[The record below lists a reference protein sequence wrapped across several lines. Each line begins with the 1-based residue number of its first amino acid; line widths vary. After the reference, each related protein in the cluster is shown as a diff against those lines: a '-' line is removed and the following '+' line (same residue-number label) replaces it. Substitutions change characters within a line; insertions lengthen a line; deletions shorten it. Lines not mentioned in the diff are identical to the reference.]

1 MMNFLAIFLLASL
14 AASASVHHIII
25 TPDTE
30 GYRVIEVIAIP
41 NASGVIS
48 IEVPENAV
56 LMSNGTLTDGVL
68 KVNASENVTKIVYG
82 YKIGGYFQKTFQ
94 LPTKLVYILIDPSVY
109 VVSEN
114 LSDAGIQNVFGS
126 EFRVLY
132 SENVP
137 SGYTVSLE
145 MSRTSSFT
153 SHPNNAESS
162 GNTYIFAGFLG
173 AVGAV
178 ALSAV
183 YLKKIRRGMNDDETE
198 AGTENVESEDSKKG
212 KKWEVG

>member
-14 AASASVHHIII
+14 ATPVSVHHIII

-30 GYRVIEVIAIP
+30 GYRVVEVIAIP
-41 NASGVIS
+41 NASGEIS

-56 LMSNGTLTDGVL
+56 LMSNGTLANGVL
-68 KVNASENVTKIVYG
+68 KVNASGNVTKIVYG
-82 YKIGGYFQKTFQ
+82 YQTGGYFQKTFQ
-94 LPTKLVYILIDPSVY
+94 LPSKLIYILIDPSIY

-132 SENVP
+132 AENVP
-137 SGYTVSLE
+137 SGYTVTLE
-145 MSRTSSFT
+145 MSRVSSYK
-153 SHPNNAESS
+153 SLPENKDSS

-173 AVGAV
+173 AV

-183 YLKKIRRGMNDDETE
+183 YLKKIRRDKNGDEE
-198 AGTENVESEDSKKG
+198 KDNKKDG
-212 KKWEVG
+212 EWEVE